1 MKPSASHSTLS
12 PPRTEMK
19 TITTTPHLPPAA
31 TSKPWIYD
39 LTFDLICYILSRSF
53 CHPFICFL
61 IPLCL
66 LATHRP
72 ASSPGIVYTFS
83 WACIVTLYHTLVIW
97 NHRLA
102 YGRARIVNLEEEV
115 VLVAGGGGTGLGR
128 LIAEVYAMK
137 GVRGVAVLDI
147 KVPEPGAEREEW
159 EERSIRW
166 FECDVGRR
174 EEVERVKD
182 LILKEVYNHSLS
194 LPHYFPLF
202 TQPLIPNPTS
212 SPPTPPSS

>member
-1 MKPSASHSTLS
+1 M
-12 PPRTEMK
+12 
-19 TITTTPHLPPAA
+19 
-31 TSKPWIYD
+31 
-39 LTFDLICYILSRSF
+39 
-53 CHPFICFL
+53 
-61 IPLCL
+61 
-66 LATHRP
+66 
-72 ASSPGIVYTFS
+72 
-83 WACIVTLYHTLVIW
+83 
-97 NHRLA
+97 
-102 YGRARIVNLEEEV
+102 
-115 VLVAGGGGTGLGR
+115 LVAGGGGTGLGR